1 GGHRRPARRLL
12 RRARSRE
19 RVHRLDAADVLR
31 LAGGRRM
38 TKRVHL
44 AVIGVNWPPETFIRR
59 KLRGLAAAGFDV
71 TVCSPDVLA
80 RRMEDGIRL
89 LPQPRLARD
98 ARTLLVALAWSA
110 RSAIAAP
117 RRTLQAW

>member
-1 GGHRRPARRLL
+1 
-12 RRARSRE
+12 
-19 RVHRLDAADVLR
+19 AADVLR

-117 RRTLQAW
+117 RRTLQAWAAARTGDGGVRRTFARFLKFVPFI